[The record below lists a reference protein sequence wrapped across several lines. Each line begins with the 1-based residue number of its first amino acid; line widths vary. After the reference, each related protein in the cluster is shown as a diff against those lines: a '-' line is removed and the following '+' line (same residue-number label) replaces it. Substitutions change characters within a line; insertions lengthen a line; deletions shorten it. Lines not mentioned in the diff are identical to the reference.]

1 MYHFEAQVVREA
13 PGRFTCNA
21 NTNKNNKTNKNIW
34 SEFSNSPALRF
45 LTRIRLYSYS
55 ILRLNSLGRAA
66 VLARADAFI

>member
-13 PGRFTCNA
+13 PGRFTCNS
-21 NTNKNNKTNKNIW
+21 NTNKNKTKQIKTFGP
-34 SEFSNSPALRF
+34 SFLIPQLRF
-45 LTRIRLYSYS
+45 PTRIRLYSYS